1 MQAPLW
7 PLPAWKARGYFW
19 MAVKAKLI
27 ITTTLSPSGLLEQIM
42 RNNTSEAM
50 KNSYLSPV
58 VEIHRLEQAQ
68 VLCASDAEGLLQ
80 DYTTQ
85 SIWDFETIL

>member
-1 MQAPLW
+1 
-7 PLPAWKARGYFW
+7 
-19 MAVKAKLI
+19 
-27 ITTTLSPSGLLEQIM
+27 
-42 RNNTSEAM
+42 M
-50 KNSYLSPV
+50 KNPYLSPV

-68 VLCASDAEGLLQ
+68 VLCASDTEGLLQ

>member
-1 MQAPLW
+1 
-7 PLPAWKARGYFW
+7 
-19 MAVKAKLI
+19 
-27 ITTTLSPSGLLEQIM
+27 
-42 RNNTSEAM
+42 M

-58 VEIHRLEQAQ
+58 VEIHRLEPAR

-85 SIWDFETIL
+85 SIWDFETII